1 MAETQRGR
9 QNQSDDAA
17 VILDDLLQ
25 KRSGAGPSAEP
36 IATDVKSR
44 IPDHAPVVGEC
55 IRTDHPTLT
64 GRALVRIPVADG
76 PAPEVWLPTLQ
87 GLAVRP
93 GDRLLVV
100 NPANHHEPVVVGVL
114 DGFALRPE
122 PRRDTSATIT
132 LQQDERILVTAASG
146 QDLLEVHLSEKG
158 PVVRLLKPDV
168 DLDIP
173 GDLRVRA
180 KAVRLEAT
188 MGKVEVEAHDDV
200 VLRGETVKLN

>member
-1 MAETQRGR
+1 MAEHHRR
-9 QNQSDDAA
+9 QDKVEEGTAEL
-17 VILDDLLQ
+17 LDTLLQ
-25 KRSGAGPSAEP
+25 KRTAASPAESLP
-36 IATDVKSR
+36 TDVSTR
-44 IPDHAPVVGEC
+44 ITGTAPIVGEC

-64 GRALVRIPVADG
+64 GRALVRIPAADG
-76 PAPEVWLPTLQ
+76 PDTELWLPTLQ

-93 GDRLLVV
+93 GDRLIVV
-100 NPANHHEPVVVGVL
+100 NPSNHPEPVVVGVL

-122 PRRDTSATIT
+122 PRRETAATIT
-132 LQQDERILVTAASG
+132 LQPDERILVTAASG
-146 QDLLEVHLSEKG
+146 QNLLEVHLSEKG
-158 PVVRLLKPDV
+158 PVVRLLQPGV

-200 VLRGETVKLN
+200 VLRGENVKLN